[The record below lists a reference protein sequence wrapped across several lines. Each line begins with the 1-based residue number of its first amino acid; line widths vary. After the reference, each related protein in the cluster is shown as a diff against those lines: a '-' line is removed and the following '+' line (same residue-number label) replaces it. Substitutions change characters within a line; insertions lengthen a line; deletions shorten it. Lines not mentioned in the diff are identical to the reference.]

1 MKQWAPFLIL
11 FLSLHMLS
19 FSQVRLSAS
28 DRADISLITDKLA
41 IDKQQ
46 VSNPILGYL
55 PINYIGSDYY
65 LSFVGKINKNFDR
78 RFFEE
83 RSILVGNPI
92 ASIVSL
98 KIKVS
103 DLASI
108 DAIQGIDHLKIAC
121 IDSKLHSKSFRLHFL
136 SCFQYTNLKCYCQ
149 HNHYHIFL

>member
-92 ASIVSL
+92 ASIVS
-98 KIKVS
+98 
-103 DLASI
+103 
-108 DAIQGIDHLKIAC
+108 
-121 IDSKLHSKSFRLHFL
+121 
-136 SCFQYTNLKCYCQ
+136 
-149 HNHYHIFL
+149 